1 MIDRVSSVADL
12 EALYGEA
19 SPTSI
24 RKETDHLTPEYRAFV
39 EASPF
44 VLVASAGAEGLD
56 CSPRGD
62 APGFVA
68 VEDERTLLIPDRR
81 GNNRLDTLR
90 NILADPRVALIFLV
104 PGVAETLRVNGRA
117 AISTAPALLERFV
130 IDGKAPRT
138 VLVVTAEQ
146 VYFQCAKALIRSDLW
161 NPCKH
166 VPRSHLP
173 SPGAMLKGASRDP
186 VDVAEVDRAY
196 PDRIRATLY

>member
-1 MIDRVSSVADL
+1 MDERITSVADL

-19 SPTSI
+19 SETSI
-24 RKETDHLTPEYRAFV
+24 RKETTYLTPEYRAFV

-44 VLVASAGAEGLD
+44 FVLASAGPGGLD

-68 VEDERTLLIPDRR
+68 VEDERTLLLPDRR

-117 AISTAPALLERFV
+117 AISTAAALLERFV
-130 IDGKAPRT
+130 IDG
-138 VLVVTAEQ
+138 
-146 VYFQCAKALIRSDLW
+146 
-161 NPCKH
+161 
-166 VPRSHLP
+166 
-173 SPGAMLKGASRDP
+173 
-186 VDVAEVDRAY
+186 
-196 PDRIRATLY
+196 